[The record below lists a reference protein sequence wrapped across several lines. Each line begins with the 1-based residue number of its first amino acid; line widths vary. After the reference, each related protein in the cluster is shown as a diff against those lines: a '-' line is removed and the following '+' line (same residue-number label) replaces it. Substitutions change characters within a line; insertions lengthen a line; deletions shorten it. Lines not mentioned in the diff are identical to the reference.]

1 LGSKRLITL
10 DTCALIFDALF
21 PEKLS
26 AAAKKA
32 INNGEKKNQLFCSDI
47 CLWEIAMLIQKK
59 RLEPGTDTQTFMRSM
74 LEARQ
79 IQVLGISLEIAALS
93 AAITADH
100 FDLADRIIAATAIQH
115 NAELVT
121 SDKKLHRIS
130 ALSII
135 W

>member
-1 LGSKRLITL
+1 VITL
-10 DTCALIFDALF
+10 DTCILIFDALF

-26 AAAKKA
+26 PTAKKA
-32 INNGEKKNQLFCSDI
+32 INKGEKKNQLFCSDI

-59 RLEPGTDTQTFMRSM
+59 RLEPGTDAQNFMRLM

-79 IQVLGISLEIAALS
+79 IQVLSITLEIAALS
-93 AAITADH
+93 ASMMTDH
-100 FDLADRIIAATAIQH
+100 LDPADRIIAATSIHH
-115 NAELVT
+115 NAELIT
-121 SDKKLHRIS
+121 CDKKLHRIS